1 MEQPEE
7 THMVNVGQCDVCG
20 GITDKNLI
28 ATCIKCNISTEHG
41 YCMRILPMEFPD
53 DWVCESCEVIS
64 PKPDE
69 EEDIMASS
77 ADLVHN
83 DAMHPAGP
91 SRVLDD
97 SGWQAHSRRQK
108 PVETGKVKFIPNEE
122 VIRLS
127 SGVRSQRSTFGS
139 KPRQLNFMAPIPQR
153 APFGSRIV
161 TPKFP
166 MSAIKAN
173 PSIMSSRTVNPPRC
187 GGSVKMQSIAK
198 IIQRT
203 SPILKDSKGETK
215 TSVAS
220 GNEHIGEKQLTD
232 VLVGETSY
240 KKMESKTGKEPLTVS
255 TMRHS
260 SPISSP
266 DSEERD
272 LVNIFDSLNL
282 KPSNLPARDA
292 PWKGGFILDAATAG
306 EFIGGFQARPPL
318 FGLISSKTMTLSLK
332 MLPFTFSLMKTLR
345 DQERTMLG

>member
-1 MEQPEE
+1 MEQAEE

-77 ADLVHN
+77 ADLVHL

-272 LVNIFDSLNL
+272 PVNIFDSLNL
-282 KPSNLPARDA
+282 KPSNLPARDG
-292 PWKGGFILDAATAG
+292 PWKGGFILDAATPG